1 VPFVPLVH
9 ENTELSLVLN
19 LDELLAAIGRL
30 CGMSVR
36 GFGNFAMERAGNV
49 RRRCSERRK
58 VSRCSQLMIY

>member
-36 GFGNFAMERAGNV
+36 GLEKFAIESSGNV
-49 RRRCSERRK
+49 RRRCSEHGK
-58 VSRCSQLMIY
+58 VSRRSQLMIS